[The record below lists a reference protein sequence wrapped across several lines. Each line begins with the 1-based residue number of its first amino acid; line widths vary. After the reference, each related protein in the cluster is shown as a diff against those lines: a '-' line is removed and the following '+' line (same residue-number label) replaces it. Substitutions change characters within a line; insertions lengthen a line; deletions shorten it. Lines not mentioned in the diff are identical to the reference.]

1 MAYGDRT
8 RIRASRSA
16 GHLGRSDHVRSKK
29 TAKVAGHP
37 SYSSGIVNASF
48 PIGANTAVWQESI
61 FPRKATK
68 ALRAVVPLLRGPQ
81 ISEYNRNLSEMHWVA
96 AKERTWWRGSRPREA
111 GRDGSARVLRMS
123 LICCTLP
130 FRSLL
135 LPIRLSSERKRGK
148 HERMDWRPP
157 DRRSI
162 SVVAGKGRMDA
173 AQARR
178 RQRWNDAYL
187 DRVDGCR

>member
-1 MAYGDRT
+1 MTVIVHVLFEQTQPLPEVLAPPIFALNYGRALCMAYGDRT

-61 FPRKATK
+61 SSRKATK

-111 GRDGSARVLRMS
+111 GRDGSACS
-123 LICCTLP
+123 
-130 FRSLL
+130 
-135 LPIRLSSERKRGK
+135 G
-148 HERMDWRPP
+148 
-157 DRRSI
+157 
-162 SVVAGKGRMDA
+162 
-173 AQARR
+173 
-178 RQRWNDAYL
+178 
-187 DRVDGCR
+187 